1 MTKSTLLQNG
11 FSIFYQYPDFCVIGP
26 DGHAIDFLCW
36 VSPCDNFDITID
48 SKRLLNEL
56 RDYLLDWGC
65 DCDEDAECDDQ
76 SEEHRVE
83 TNKQI
88 KTIELILSSYEGVFE

>member
-11 FSIFYQYPDFCVIGP
+11 FSIFYQYPYFCVIGP
-26 DGHAIDFLCW
+26 DGHAIDFLC
-36 VSPCDNFDITID
+36 SMSTCDNFDIIID
-48 SKRLLNEL
+48 SKRLLNEQ
-56 RDYLLDWGC
+56 RDYLLDWG
-65 DCDEDAECDDQ
+65 CDDQ

-88 KTIELILSSYEGVFE
+88 KTIELILSSYDGVCE